1 MGAAENTTK
10 DSRCERQGKKAE
22 GNKEGGLGLR
32 KTVSRVI
39 FFYDTHLPQECSINM
54 VISPAGN
61 RKC

>member
-32 KTVSRVI
+32 KRVSRVI
-39 FFYDTHLPQECSINM
+39 FFFMTLICPRSAALIW
-54 VISPAGN
+54 
-61 RKC
+61 